1 MGLEQSKLFDKPA
14 AVAFHLDPFIVFQY
28 TQ

>member
-1 MGLEQSKLFDKPA
+1 MVLEQSKLFNKPA
-14 AVAFHLDPFIVFQY
+14 AVTFHLGPFIVFQY